1 MTDTPRPHSE
11 RPRPTGMPVLRA
23 DERFVEQLADT
34 LAKRVADRLQGQG
47 GEEGGYLTAEAAG
60 HYVGVSRRRIH
71 NLTSAGRLT
80 PDGHD
85 GRTPLYSRRTL
96 DDYVRNG
103 EAGHDLD
110 LRKSP

>member
-1 MTDTPRPHSE
+1 MIGDPRPHSE
-11 RPRPTGMPVLRA
+11 RPRSTGMPVLRA

-34 LAKRVADRLQGQG
+34 LAERIADRLQGQDG
-47 GEEGGYLTAEAAG
+47 DEGGYLTAEAAG
-60 HYVGVSRRRIH
+60 RYIGVSRRRIH
-71 NLTSAGRLT
+71 NLTSAGLLV

-96 DDYVRNG
+96 DDYVRNR
-103 EAGHDLD
+103 EASHDLG

>member
-1 MTDTPRPHSE
+1 MMGDPRPYSE
-11 RPRPTGMPVLRA
+11 RPRPLGIPVLRA

-34 LAKRVADRLQGQG
+34 LAERITDRLQGESR
-47 GEEGGYLTAEAAG
+47 EEGGYLNAEDAG
-60 HYVGVSRRRIH
+60 RYIGVSRRRIH
-71 NLTSAGRLT
+71 NLTSAGLLS

-103 EAGHDLD
+103 GGG
-110 LRKSP
+110 P

>member
-1 MTDTPRPHSE
+1 MMGDTCPHSE

-34 LAKRVADRLQGQG
+34 LAERIADRLQGQDG
-47 GEEGGYLTAEAAG
+47 DEGGYLTAEAAG
-60 HYVGVSRRRIH
+60 RYIGVSRRRIH
-71 NLTSAGRLT
+71 NLTSAGLLT

-85 GRTPLYSRRTL
+85 GRTPLYSRSTL

-103 EAGHDLD
+103 GGGA
-110 LRKSP
+110 

>member
-1 MTDTPRPHSE
+1 MMGDPRPHSE

-34 LAKRVADRLQGQG
+34 LAERIADRLQGQDG
-47 GEEGGYLTAEAAG
+47 DDGGGYLTAEAAG
-60 HYVGVSRRRIH
+60 RYIGVSRRRIH
-71 NLTSAGRLT
+71 NLTSAGLLT

-96 DDYVRNG
+96 DDYVRSG
-103 EAGHDLD
+103 GGG
-110 LRKSP
+110 P